1 MSDPVT
7 IGAII
12 VAAGS
17 LAAAGTSAAMKE
29 DPPKA
34 KDAGAL
40 PNTNPDDAEAKARD
54 EASRRARRG
63 LTGLIATGQRG
74 LMAESTATAQSPMR
88 KTLLGQ

>member
-17 LAAAGTSAAMKE
+17 LATTAASAAMKK

-40 PNTNPDDAEAKARD
+40 PNTNPDDAEAKARE
-54 EASRRARRG
+54 EADRRARRG
-63 LTGLIATGQRG
+63 LTGLIATGPRG
-74 LMAESTATAQSPMR
+74 LLADSATTAQSPMR